1 MAIRMVEGAHSMSI
15 QSSSSE
21 LTELRVETPA
31 WLVTPRRLTAPLQHA
46 APWARHG
53 PQSCT
58 QTESCEDPKARPSN
72 PLLAPVSR
80 GPCELNPP
88 YLAQAPRYTALQRS
102 SRPCSRTGPAAL
114 QRRLPPSRTTPHSP
128 AERRLKAL
136 PTTNSCSTIPDM
148 QAGPLEFCIDL
159 RVLLD
164 CLRTFSGEVS
174 PSRPHSLHLSF
185 RSHPSPCL
193 SLRLVCFYRR
203 LCALNPVTQ

>member
-15 QSSSSE
+15 QSS
-21 LTELRVETPA
+21 ELRAHRAQSRDACLACHTSASHSPTA
-31 WLVTPRRLTAPLQHA
+31 TRRALGS
-46 APWARHG
+46 AR
-53 PQSCT
+53 PTQSRT
-58 QTESCEDPKARPSN
+58 QTESCEDPKARPSD

-80 GPCELNPP
+80 GLCELNPP

-114 QRRLPPSRTTPHSP
+114 QRRLPPSRTTPHAP

-159 RVLLD
+159 GVLLD

-174 PSRPHSLHLSF
+174 PSRPHSLHLNF

-193 SLRLVCFYRR
+193 SLRLVCF
-203 LCALNPVTQ
+203 